1 MAYSSSQDGR
11 RNIGSMVKRKENPP
25 TAASKRHATR
35 LYEAAKST
43 QYHRA
48 MGSSRSPD
56 GVMDAARGKIR
67 DWARYLDENHD
78 LAIGILDDMVNK
90 IVGNGLVFEPLVRA
104 AGGQLDQTTND
115 RLRALWAQ
123 WRVRPDTTGETPG
136 PEMDR
141 LLCRTWLRD
150 GEVLVQHV
158 EGPRIRHYSQV
169 PYSLELIEPDY
180 LPFELFATDPSVTH
194 GVEKDGWGR
203 PVAYHLYKE
212 HPGNSLWAAIGV
224 AGDTKRVAR
233 DLIEHIKFTR
243 RLRQTRGV
251 SVLHGIVHRLDDIK
265 DYEESE
271 RIAARVAAAFTGYVK
286 RSADMIE
293 EGSVGGTDRNLEM
306 SPGMI
311 FDNLLPGEEIGT
323 IGTDRPNTSL
333 QDFRNAMLRA
343 AAAGT
348 GANYSS
354 IARDYNG
361 TYSAQRQEMVES
373 APAYGRLRSYFVEAY
388 ARPVYERFVTMAAL
402 AGLVRLPRGV
412 ALADLFAVDIR
423 GPGMAWIDPKKEV
436 EADALAV
443 QHGFKSRPQ
452 VIRERG
458 GDPRQVDAERAADP
472 MPAIMESSP
481 AEEPEEPDESD
492 DQEEAAA

>member
-1 MAYSSSQDGR
+1 MA
-11 RNIGSMVKRKENPP
+11 KRKQKARKSRP
-25 TAASKRHATR
+25 AAKQAKR
-35 LYEAAKST
+35 LYEAAKSS
-43 QYHRA
+43 QYHRPMA
-48 MGSSRSPD
+48 SSRSPD
-56 GVMDAARGKIR
+56 GVMDAARGKVR

-90 IVGNGLVFEPLVRA
+90 VVGNGLLFEPLVRGRDGA
-104 AGGQLDQTTND
+104 LDETVNE
-115 RLRALWAQ
+115 RLRELWTQ
-123 WRVRPDTTGETPG
+123 WRRRPDTTGEIPG

-150 GEVLVQHV
+150 GEVLIQHV
-158 EGPRIRHYSQV
+158 EGPRIRHFSAV

-180 LPFELFATDPSVTH
+180 LPFELFASEPSVTH

-203 PVAYHLYKE
+203 PIAYHLYKE
-212 HPGNSLWAAIGV
+212 HPGNNLWAAIGV
-224 AGDTKRVAR
+224 AGDTKRVPR
-233 DLIEHIKFTR
+233 DRIEHIKFTR

-293 EGSVGGTDRNLEM
+293 ESSVTGTDRTLEM
-306 SPGMI
+306 APGMI

-354 IARDYNG
+354 ISRDYNG

-388 ARPVYERFVTMAAL
+388 ARPVYERFVIGAVL
-402 AGLVRLPRGV
+402 AGLVPLPRGF
-412 ALADLFAVDIR
+412 AIGELFEVDIR

-443 QHGFKSRPQ
+443 QHGFKSRTQ

-472 MPAIMESSP
+472 MPAQSAEPAPDAP
-481 AEEPEEPDESD
+481 AETDDDE
-492 DQEEAAA
+492 EEAAA